1 MVWRD
6 LLMGVALLLSMAA
19 CLMSGPT
26 ETRRSMSDFFVGV
39 LKPSMADLGA
49 NPDSL
54 FGEVSMSVWP
64 LPTRG
69 RDDQSE

>member
-1 MVWRD
+1 MVGRD
-6 LLMGVALLLSMAA
+6 FLMGVALLLSFAA
-19 CLMSGPT
+19 SLMSGPT
-26 ETRRSMSDFFVGV
+26 ERRQAMSDFFVGA